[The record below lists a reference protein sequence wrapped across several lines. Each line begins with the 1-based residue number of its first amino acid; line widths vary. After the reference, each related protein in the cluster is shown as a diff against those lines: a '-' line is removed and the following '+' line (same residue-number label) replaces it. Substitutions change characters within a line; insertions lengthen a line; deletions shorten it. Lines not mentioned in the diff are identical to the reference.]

1 MIVDAFI
8 FNNEKD
14 ILKARLNYLNNHV
27 DYFLIVESNSTFT
40 GITKKRSL
48 R

>member
-1 MIVDAFI
+1 MIVDTFI

-27 DYFLIVESNSTFT
+27 DYFVIVESYNTFP
-40 GITKKRSL
+40 GINKNLSR
-48 R
+48 